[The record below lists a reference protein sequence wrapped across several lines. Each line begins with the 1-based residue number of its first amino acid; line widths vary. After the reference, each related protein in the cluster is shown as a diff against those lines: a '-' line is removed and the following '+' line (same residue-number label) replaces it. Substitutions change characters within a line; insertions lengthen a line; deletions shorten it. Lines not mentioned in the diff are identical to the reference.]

1 MVQFLASLGLCGTR
15 GLPMGV
21 RLLVRSCWA
30 SGSEAD
36 AVYEFD
42 QTRITIGRGRGA
54 DVRLPHRAVSQRHA
68 TIEHGRGGYSIV
80 DHETTNGVTVQG
92 ARIVPGRAKPLR
104 DGDRI
109 ELGGFTIVFAAN
121 VPIATATSQERT
133 ASLARRLARDSLD
146 ADATLRPT
154 LTILNGPDEEKAF
167 RLPAP
172 PARFVLGRGETCD
185 VTLDDADLS
194 REHAELE
201 VGLDGV
207 TLRDLGSK
215 NGVYVGDRK
224 IDERLLDD
232 RDEIQLGN
240 TVLRFEDPAA
250 AEVAALDGGEDADVD
265 VPGWTPPPEPEPDP
279 DAAHKEPRVPAPDP
293 SEPAPAP
300 APRGRSVAPADMVIY
315 ILASVVFALSVLGL
329 IWLLRA

>member
-1 MVQFLASLGLCGTR
+1 
-15 GLPMGV
+15 MGV

-54 DVRLPHRAVSQRHA
+54 DVRLPHRAVSLRHA
-68 TIEHGRGGYSIV
+68 TIEHGSSGYGIV
-80 DHETTNGVTVQG
+80 DHETTNGTTVQG
-92 ARIVPGRAKPLR
+92 RRIVPGRAKPLR

-109 ELGGFTIVFAAN
+109 ELGGFTLVFASN
-121 VPIATATSQERT
+121 VPIARSTSQERT

-146 ADATLRPT
+146 ADRALHPT
-154 LTILNGPDEEKAF
+154 LTILNGPREGEAL
-167 RLPAP
+167 RLPDP
-172 PARFVLGRGETCD
+172 PARLGIGRGEACD

-207 TLRDLGSK
+207 TVRDLGSK
-215 NGVYVGDRK
+215 NGVFVGDRK
-224 IDERLLDD
+224 IDARLLDD
-232 RDEIQLGN
+232 RDEIRLGN
-240 TVLRFEDPAA
+240 TILRFEDPAA
-250 AEVAALDGGEDADVD
+250 AEVDALDGGDDADVD
-265 VPGWTPPPEPEPDP
+265 VPGWTPPPAPEPDP
-279 DAAHKEPRVPAPDP
+279 DADEPAPKAPEADP